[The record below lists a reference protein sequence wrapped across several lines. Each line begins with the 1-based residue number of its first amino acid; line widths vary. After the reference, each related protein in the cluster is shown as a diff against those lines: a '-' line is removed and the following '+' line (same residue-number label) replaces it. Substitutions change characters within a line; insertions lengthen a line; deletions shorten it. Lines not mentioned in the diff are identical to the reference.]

1 MYIYKVIRILLYIKI
16 LYLMQNI
23 VGKYRIMEVLGEGTF
38 NTVYKG
44 EHVDTKR
51 IVALKKMKKMNKN
64 VCIY

>member
-1 MYIYKVIRILLYIKI
+1 
-16 LYLMQNI
+16 MQNI
-23 VGKYRIMEVLGEGTF
+23 VGKYHIMEVLGEGTF
-38 NTVYKG
+38 SRVYKG